1 MEIFKSNKTYDFMGK
16 RLPFLGFSAFLVVA
30 SFVLLF
36 TKGLNL
42 GIDFSGGTLVQVQYT
57 QNAPIDKI
65 RDVLSTNAVEQMP
78 LGYEKFDNATVT
90 KFGSDSEVI
99 IKIPTSTTTL
109 GKDIGDDV
117 REILKPTGQYEIRR
131 VDMVGPKVGNALQ
144 EKGIMA
150 LSLALIVILIYV
162 SYRFEWRFAI
172 ASILALIHDISIA
185 LGAIVLFN
193 IDVNLDILAAILT
206 ILGYSLNDTIIV
218 FDRIREGVN
227 TSKENH
233 LDSVVNESVSR
244 TLSRTTLTSL
254 TTFFVVLTLYIFG
267 GEIISGFSFTLLVG
281 VVVGTYSSIFIAA
294 SFLVQLNFSISDYRA
309 VEAEK
314 EKRKKEKDRIRAQF
328 EQGTV

>member
-1 MEIFKSNKTYDFMGK
+1 MEIFKSNKTYNFMGK
-16 RLPFLGFSAFLVVA
+16 RLPFLAFSAFLVIG

-42 GIDFSGGTLVQVQYT
+42 GIDFSGGTLVQVQYAKT
-57 QNAPIDKI
+57 APIDKI
-65 RDVLSTNAVEQMP
+65 RDLLSTNKKFEKAV
-78 LGYEKFDNATVT
+78 VT
-90 KFGSDSEVI
+90 KFGSDSEII

-117 REILKPTGQYEIRR
+117 RTILKSTGEYKIRR

-150 LSLALIVILIYV
+150 LSLALFVILLYV
-162 SYRFEWRFAI
+162 SFRFEWRFAI

-185 LGAIVLFN
+185 LGAIVLFSV
-193 IDVNLDILAAILT
+193 DVNLDILAAILT

-233 LDSVVNESVSR
+233 LDKVVNESVSM

-254 TTFFVVLTLYIFG
+254 TTFFVVLTLYLFG
-267 GEIISGFSFTLLVG
+267 GEIINGFSFTLLVG

-294 SFLVQLNFSISDYRA
+294 SFLVQLNFSISDYRL
-309 VEAEK
+309 VQAEK
-314 EKRKKEKDRIRAQF
+314 EKRRKEKDRLRAQF

>member
-16 RLPFLGFSAFLVVA
+16 RLPFLGFSAVLVIA

-57 QNAPIDKI
+57 QAAPIQDI
-65 RDVLSTNAVEQMP
+65 REILLKNTQFEKAV
-78 LGYEKFDNATVT
+78 VT
-90 KFGSDSEVI
+90 KFGTDEEII
-99 IKIPTSTTTL
+99 IKIPTSTTSL
-109 GKDIGDDV
+109 GKDIGDEL
-117 REILKPTGQYEIRR
+117 REILKPTGEYEVRR
-131 VDMVGPKVGNALQ
+131 VDMVGPKVGDALQ

-150 LSLALIVILIYV
+150 LSLALIIILIYV
-162 SYRFEWRFAI
+162 SFRFEWRFAV

-185 LGAIVLFN
+185 LGAIVLFSV
-193 IDVNLDILAAILT
+193 DVNLDILAAILT

-227 TSKENH
+227 TSKENE
-233 LDSVVNESVSR
+233 LDTVVNESVSM

-254 TTFFVVLTLYIFG
+254 TTFFVVLTLYLFG

-294 SFLVQLNFSISDYRA
+294 SFLVQLNFSISNYR
-309 VEAEK
+309 EAEAVK
-314 EKRKKEKDRIRAQF
+314 EKRKKDKDKIRAQF
-328 EQGTV
+328 EQGMV

>member
-1 MEIFKSNKTYDFMGK
+1 MEIFKKNKTYDFMGK
-16 RLPFLGFSAFLVVA
+16 RLPFLGFSALLVIA

-65 RDVLSTNAVEQMP
+65 RDVLSTN
-78 LGYEKFDNATVT
+78 EKFDKAVVT
-90 KFGSDSEVI
+90 KFGSDSEII

-117 REILKPTGQYEIRR
+117 RDILKTTGEYEIRR

-162 SYRFEWRFAI
+162 SFRFEWRFAI

-185 LGAIVLFN
+185 IGAIVLFN

-233 LDSVVNESVSR
+233 LDSVVNESVSM

-254 TTFFVVLTLYIFG
+254 TTFFVVLTLYLFG

-294 SFLVQLNFSISDYRA
+294 SFLVQLNFSISDYRNVQA
-309 VEAEK
+309 QK
-314 EKRKKEKDRIRAQF
+314 EKRKKEKDRMRAQF